1 MVYSPYP
8 RSFDMQDFS
17 PAILVAILIAA
28 RKTKDRDVE
37 QVVKRLLEIQ
47 HGIRVSFASKA
58 SASTG
63 GAKC

>member
-1 MVYSPYP
+1 
-8 RSFDMQDFS
+8 MQDFS

-28 RKTKDRDVE
+28 RKAKDRDVE

-63 GAKC
+63 GVSC